1 MTLSTR
7 RDSIPE
13 RDVRFVPWR
22 SRIETKSN
30 ETANIKNQPRSEVD
44 YKTATHKL
52 QGIVK
57 ELSNEGSFRSYAAQE
72 PLVRKHY
79 EASKTIDERAKDM
92 AKKPVLSIPTRFGAP
107 AAWRLKLRRFTSV
120 EPLSY
125 EQVRQGVKRTSL
137 MFVF

>member
-1 MTLSTR
+1 MNNKHWQITFSVTSTIR
-7 RDSIPE
+7 PGLHREAGRLIRQYMAE
-13 RDVRFVPWR
+13 R
-22 SRIETKSN
+22 N
-30 ETANIKNQPRSEVD
+30 VD

-57 ELSNEGSFRSYAAQE
+57 DLSNEGSFRSYAAQE

-79 EASKTIDERAKDM
+79 EASKTIDERANVM
-92 AKKPVLSIPTRFGAP
+92 AKKPVLSIPTRFGTP

-125 EQVRQGVKRTSL
+125 EQVYGTSSG
-137 MFVF
+137 

>member
-1 MTLSTR
+1 MNNKHWQITFSVTSTIRPGLHVR
-7 RDSIPE
+7 RDGLSDNTWPSITL
-13 RDVRFVPWR
+13 
-22 SRIETKSN
+22 I
-30 ETANIKNQPRSEVD
+30 IKRPH
-44 YKTATHKL
+44 TL

-57 ELSNEGSFRSYAAQE
+57 DLSNEVCFRSYAAQE

-107 AAWRLKLRRFTSV
+107 AAWRLKLWRFTSV

-125 EQVRQGVKRTSL
+125 EQVHGTSRG
-137 MFVF
+137 